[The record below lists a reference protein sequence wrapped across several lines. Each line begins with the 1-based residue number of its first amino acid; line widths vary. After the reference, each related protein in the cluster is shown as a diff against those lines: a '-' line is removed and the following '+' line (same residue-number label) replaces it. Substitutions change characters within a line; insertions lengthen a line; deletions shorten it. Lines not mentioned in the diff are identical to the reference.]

1 MAEIPSVI
9 DDLLRLAV
17 EHGASDIHL
26 KTGRPALFRVDGTL
40 VAAEMAPLT
49 AEQVAGFVEATI
61 PALFRATWERD
72 HQVDYAF
79 DRLASGRGRY
89 RVNAFQQRGT
99 PSAVLRLVKSAP
111 PALAD
116 IHLDPAFAQLAE
128 FGDGIVLVCG
138 PTGSGK
144 SSTLAALLRHLNET
158 ADLHVVTLEDPVEY
172 LFPDQRCSF
181 SQREVG
187 IDVPGFAT
195 GLRAALRQDPDVV
208 LIGEMRDR
216 ETFETALHAAET
228 GHLVL
233 STLHAGTA
241 QQAVQRLFEFYS
253 PEELVSA
260 RRTIASCLRAI
271 VVQTLVPRSDGQGV
285 LPACEVFR
293 VDPLARRILAEG
305 QFEKVPDLVESGK
318 ETGSRPMNADLCAL
332 IRSGKV
338 AKADGMSRSPN
349 PRALEMLLSGIQTS
363 GGRIVQ

>member
-9 DDLLRLAV
+9 NDLLRLAV

-40 VAAEMAPLT
+40 VAAEMPPLS
-49 AEQVAGFVEATI
+49 AEQVAAFVDATV
-61 PALFRATWERD
+61 PPLFRPIWQRD

-79 DRLASGRGRY
+79 DRLAAGQGRY

-99 PSAVLRLVKSAP
+99 PSAVLRLVKSEP
-111 PALAD
+111 PSLAE

-172 LFPDQRCSF
+172 LFPDRRCSF

-187 IDVPGFAT
+187 IDVPGFAP

-241 QQAVQRLFEFYS
+241 QQAVQRLFEFYT

-271 VVQTLVPRSDGQGV
+271 VVQTLVPCADGRGV
-285 LPACEVFR
+285 LPACEVFW

-305 QFEKVPDLVESGK
+305 QFEKVPDLVEAGK
-318 ETGSRPMNADLCAL
+318 ETGSRPMNTDLCAL

-338 AKADGMSRSPN
+338 TKADGMARSPN
-349 PRALEMLLSGIQTS
+349 PRALEMLLSGIQSS

>member
-1 MAEIPSVI
+1 MADIPSVI

-17 EHGASDIHL
+17 ENAASDIHL

-40 VAAEMAPLT
+40 VAAEMPPLT
-49 AEQVAGFVEATI
+49 AEQIQTFVDATL
-61 PALFRATWERD
+61 PTLFRSTWLAD

-79 DRLASGRGRY
+79 DRLATGRGRY

-99 PSAVLRLVKSAP
+99 PSAVLRLVKSSP
-111 PALAD
+111 PSLAE
-116 IHLDPAFAQLAE
+116 IHLDPTFAQLAE
-128 FGDGIVLVCG
+128 FADGIVLICG

-144 SSTLAALLRHLNET
+144 SSTLAALLRHLNES

-172 LFPDQRCSF
+172 LFVDQRCSF

-187 IDVPGFAT
+187 IDVPAFAT

-253 PEELVSA
+253 PDELVSA
-260 RRTIASCLRAI
+260 RRTIASCLRAVI
-271 VVQTLVPRSDGQGV
+271 VQTLIPRADGQGV

-293 VDPLARRILAEG
+293 IDPLARRILAEG
-305 QFEKVPDLVESGK
+305 QFEKVPDLVEAGK
-318 ETGSRPMNADLCAL
+318 ESGSRPMNTDLCAL

-338 AKADGMSRSPN
+338 NKADGLARSPN
-349 PRALEMLLSGIQTS
+349 PRALEMLLSGIQTT

>member
-1 MAEIPSVI
+1 MADIPSVI

-17 EHGASDIHL
+17 ENAASDIHL

-40 VAAEMAPLT
+40 VAAEMPPLT
-49 AEQVAGFVEATI
+49 AEQILTFVDATL
-61 PALFRATWERD
+61 PPLFRSTWLAD

-79 DRLASGRGRY
+79 DRLATGRGRY

-99 PSAVLRLVKSAP
+99 PSAVLRLVKSSP
-111 PALAD
+111 PSLAE
-116 IHLDPAFAQLAE
+116 IHLDPSFAQLAE
-128 FGDGIVLVCG
+128 FADGIVLICG

-144 SSTLAALLRHLNET
+144 SSTLAALLRHLNES

-172 LFPDQRCSF
+172 LFVDQRCSF

-187 IDVPGFAT
+187 IDVPAFAT

-253 PEELVSA
+253 PDELVSA
-260 RRTIASCLRAI
+260 RRTIASCLRAVI
-271 VVQTLVPRSDGQGV
+271 VQTLIPRADGQGV

-293 VDPLARRILAEG
+293 IDPLARRILAEG

-318 ETGSRPMNADLCAL
+318 ESGSRPMNTDLCAL

-338 AKADGMSRSPN
+338 NKADGLARSPN
-349 PRALEMLLSGIQTS
+349 PRALEMLLSGIQTT